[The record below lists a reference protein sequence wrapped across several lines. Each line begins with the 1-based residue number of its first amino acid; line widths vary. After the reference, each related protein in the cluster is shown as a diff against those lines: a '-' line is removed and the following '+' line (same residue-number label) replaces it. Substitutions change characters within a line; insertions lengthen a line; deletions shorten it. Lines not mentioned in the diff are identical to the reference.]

1 MQNKVKPPVVRPQW
15 YRERVVTL
23 ADGPSKTK
31 QSHAES
37 CDVNAIIRQ
46 YDRTGQ
52 LPAAR
57 VDAMYGDVTAL
68 NAYYTDVINESDAL
82 IAKAKSDLA
91 QYEAKKAEQE
101 EQRKRD
107 LQKAEA
113 EQQKSTESDPV
124 KE

>member
-82 IAKAKSDLA
+82 IAKAKIDLA

-101 EQRKRD
+101 EQRKLD

>member
-1 MQNKVKPPVVRPQW
+1 
-15 YRERVVTL
+15 
-23 ADGPSKTK
+23 
-31 QSHAES
+31 
-37 CDVNAIIRQ
+37 
-46 YDRTGQ
+46 
-52 LPAAR
+52 
-57 VDAMYGDVTAL
+57 MYGDVTAL